1 MSGYTETTSRRIWS
15 GCVGLQRVSSLPN
28 TFQSIDGH
36 RLPVFSDIVVCV
48 SGIPELERRADIRR
62 IVEQQGG
69 AYVKAIERPVRV
81 THLLCSGD
89 EESDKMRYAEKFI
102 MRGEAQLHMVWEDWF
117 WDSLKVK
124 GRLDEARYN
133 VRNPRPPPVVLRN
146 TQPNIPDSTAS
157 SRANSMNAPVPP
169 PPPADELDE
178 EAACVKVMPDI
189 TLRVWTGLLER
200 RGYEVTNG
208 EVIRSPS
215 RSQNPSRSLTP
226 PLERRRAKNSSV
238 ISAVRSDNTFKAAA
252 AGSSRPMPFKR
263 TSTTSSSSSRQS
275 GSQAGPSNQSKSASP
290 KPSIFS
296 GTRFALLDEAH
307 TSAVVAAIEENGG
320 CVVSGNGADIYVVR
334 LSR

>member
-1 MSGYTETTSRRIWS
+1 MSGYMETTSRRIWS
-15 GCVGLQRVSSLPN
+15 GCVRLDRVLVLPN
-28 TFQSIDGH
+28 TLQSIEGH
-36 RLPVFSDIVVCV
+36 RLPVFSDVVVCV

-62 IVEQQGG
+62 IVERQGG

-89 EESDKMRYAEKFI
+89 EESDKIRYAEKFI
-102 MRGEAQLHMVWEDWF
+102 MRGEAQIHMVWEDWF

-124 GRLDEARYN
+124 GRLEEARYN

-146 TQPNIPDSTAS
+146 TQPDIPDSTVP
-157 SRANSMNAPVPP
+157 SRANSMNDRAPP

-178 EAACVKVMPDI
+178 EAACVKVVPDI
-189 TLRVWTGLLER
+189 TLKVWTGLLER

-215 RSQNPSRSLTP
+215 KSQIPSRSLTP
-226 PLERRRAKNSSV
+226 PLERRKAKNSGV

-263 TSTTSSSSSRQS
+263 ASTASSSSSRQDRF
-275 GSQAGPSNQSKSASP
+275 QEGPSNQSKSASP
-290 KPSIFS
+290 KPNFFS
-296 GTRFALLDEAH
+296 GMRFALLDEAH

-320 CVVSGNGADIYVVR
+320 SVALGDGADIYVVR